1 MKRFLLVLAVLFV
14 LSLVVAGVTFYT
26 ASGRTALP
34 GGSKI
39 LRVSLSGS
47 LPEYAAEPTLPFTL
61 QRSQTLINLF
71 QALTAA
77 AGDDSVEVVV
87 VEISS
92 PRMGLARAQEVLRLL
107 TTVRE
112 AGKKIHCFA
121 ETFGEGTNG
130 TLDYYLSTACDR
142 LTLAPAG
149 DLNLLGLFW
158 DLAYYRGT
166 LDKLKIEPDFYQ
178 AGVYKGTGETFMRQN
193 ASAEAAESYG
203 GVLDD
208 LYGQIVSAVA
218 SARGLPAESVAG
230 IIDGAPYASEE
241 ALAMGLV
248 DALAHRDTFRQG
260 VEDGLAGDARWMDV
274 DDYFR
279 QRSST
284 GPIAVVFAQGTIV
297 RGDGAYDPWTN
308 QRFVGSDDLA
318 GLLEDLEE
326 DDSVRAVV
334 LRINSPGGSALAS
347 DLILRSVQ
355 RLAESKPVVVSMSDI
370 AASGGYYIAARANRV
385 LAERATITGSIGV
398 VFGKVAT
405 RNFESEMLGITHDSL
420 QRGQQA
426 NYFSLLDRFSDSQA
440 ERVRQLM
447 QNTYERFT
455 GHVAEGR
462 GMSPEAVERAAG
474 GRIWTGAQALELGL
488 VDEVGGLGA
497 AIAAA
502 GQEAGIEVDFGR
514 LRTFPRAPS
523 LLQFLEQQQAVKVA
537 DLLRYSLPFSPP
549 RSLEIPAE
557 ASSLAAPF

>member
-14 LSLVVAGVTFYT
+14 LSLVVVGIAAYT
-26 ASGRTALP
+26 VSGRASLP
-34 GGSKI
+34 GGSKV
-39 LRVSLSGS
+39 LRLSLSGA
-47 LPEYAAEPTLPFTL
+47 LPEYAAEPTLPFAS
-61 QRSQTLINLF
+61 QRSQTLIGLF
-71 QALTAA
+71 QALTTAA
-77 AGDDSVEVVV
+77 EDDSVEALV
-87 VEISS
+87 VEFSS

-107 TTVRE
+107 E
-112 AGKKIHCFA
+112 AVGDSGKKVHCYA
-121 ETFGEGTNG
+121 DTFGEGTNG
-130 TLDYYLSTACDR
+130 TLDFYLTTACDR
-142 LTLAPAG
+142 LTLSPAG

-158 DLAYYRGT
+158 DLAYYRGS

-178 AGVYKGTGETFMRQN
+178 AGDYKGTGETFMRQS

-203 GVLDD
+203 AVLDD
-208 LYGQIVSAVA
+208 LYTQIVGAIA
-218 SARGLPAESVAG
+218 SARGLPVESLTAIV
-230 IIDGAPYASEE
+230 DGAPYAADE

-248 DALAHRDTFRQG
+248 DSLDYRDGFRRG
-260 VEDGLAGDARWMDV
+260 VDDDLGLDARWVDV
-274 DDYFR
+274 EDYYR

-308 QRFVGSDDLA
+308 QRFIGSEDLSD
-318 GLLEDLEE
+318 LLQELED
-326 DDSVRAVV
+326 DGSVKAVV

-355 RLAESKPVVVSMSDI
+355 QLAESKPVVVSMSDV
-370 AASGGYYIAARANRV
+370 AASGGYYIAARANHV
-385 LAERATITGSIGV
+385 LAEQASITGSIGV

-405 RNFESEMLGITHDSL
+405 RDFERELLGITHDTL
-420 QRGQQA
+420 QRGEQA

-440 ERVRQLM
+440 ERVRELV

-462 GMSPEAVERAAG
+462 QMSSEAVERAAG
-474 GRIWTGAQALELGL
+474 GRIWTGGQALDLGL
-488 VDEVGGLGA
+488 VDGLGGLGA

-502 GQEAGIEVDFGR
+502 GREAGIEADVHQ

-523 LLQFLEQQQAVKVA
+523 LLQFLEQRQAAKIA
-537 DLLRYSLPFSPP
+537 GMLRYSLPFSPP